1 MLFIIPDFLTP
12 NIHYSFSFKHYSLLT
27 LHPRPEAVAVQIEFI
42 TSLSHGIPL
51 TLFIRRHPKLSI
63 QEFNHQYV
71 WSHIA

>member
-12 NIHYSFSFKHYSLLT
+12 NIHYSFSFKHYSFSNLT
-27 LHPRPEAVAVQIEFI
+27 LPEAVAVQIEFV
-42 TSLSHGIPL
+42 TSLSHGIRL